1 MRIARVEIENFRGI
15 ANGTLLL
22 AEHTVLVG
30 DNNTGKS
37 TVLEAIDLVLGP
49 DRASRP
55 PVIDEHDFHGGRYM
69 AADKTPIEIKIE
81 VTVVDLAPEAY
92 RRFKDHIEW
101 WEEDIQKLLEGPPAE
116 GTDAPGVVTALRVG
130 FVGRYDVEEDDFL
143 VETFFCW
150 PTKEDGTRT
159 PFRTA
164 DKRECGFLYLRT
176 LRTGSRALSLE
187 RGSLLDIILRLK
199 EIKLQMWEKVLD
211 QLRALP
217 VADDPSNGV
226 NQILTSV
233 QKAVRSFVP
242 SEWADAPQM
251 RVSDLTREHLRKT
264 LTVFMSTGIKDASGK
279 DYAAPFQ
286 HQGTGTINTL
296 VLAMLSLIAEAKK
309 NVIFAMEEPEIAI
322 PPHTQKR
329 IIKSVRAKSSQAI
342 FTSHS
347 PYVLE
352 EFEPTQILVLRRDET
367 GTISGVPA
375 AFPAHI
381 KPKAYRTEFRS
392 RFAEALLAR
401 RILLAEGFTEADAYP
416 AAARRLHDLAPE
428 KFGTL
433 EGLGIA
439 VFNAGTDSQI
449 APLAKLFQDMGKVVF
464 AVYDKQTDA
473 DQKALIDTTIPAS
486 QRFEAMHKG
495 FESLVLM
502 ETAGEA
508 LLRYAMT
515 LVDDGIWPKHLEGV
529 TPSATTTLEEL
540 REALG
545 LYLKHN
551 KATGA
556 AGDLL
561 TECGVD
567 EMSPFIRDS
576 LEAIT
581 KLVSP
586 PAPAAEAEATDAE
599 AEATD
604 AEAAVAVAAEVEVA
618 GDGLDDLL

>member
-1 MRIARVEIENFRGI
+1 MRVARIKIDNFRGI
-15 ANGTLLL
+15 AKGSLLL
-22 AEHTVLVG
+22 SEHTVLVG
-30 DNNTGKS
+30 DNNSGKS

-49 DRASRP
+49 ERTSRP
-55 PVIDEHDFHGGRYM
+55 PVIDEHDFYGGRYL
-69 AADKTPIEIKIE
+69 AADRTPVEIKIE
-81 VTVVDLAPEAY
+81 VTVVDLAPEAD

-101 WEEDIQKLLEGPPAE
+101 WDKTAQKLLEGPPAE

-130 FVGRYDVEEDDFL
+130 FVGHYDADEDDFIG
-143 VETFFCW
+143 ETFFCW
-150 PTKEDGTRT
+150 PIKNDGTKT
-159 PFRTA
+159 PFRAA

-187 RGSLLDIILRLK
+187 RGSLLDIVLRLK
-199 EIKLQMWEKVLD
+199 EIKLQMWEKVLE
-211 QLRALP
+211 QLRDLA
-217 VADDPSNGV
+217 VADDPTHGV

-233 QKAVRSFVP
+233 QTAVRSFVP

-264 LTVFMSTGIKDASGK
+264 LTVFMTTGAKDASGK

-352 EFEPTQILVLRRDET
+352 EFEPAQILVLKRDGA

-375 AFPAHI
+375 AFPTHI

-401 RILLAEGFTEADAYP
+401 RILLAEGFTETDAYP
-416 AAARRLHDLAPE
+416 AAARRLHDLAPNR
-428 KFGTL
+428 FCSL
-433 EGLGIA
+433 EGMGIA
-439 VFNAGTDSQI
+439 VFNAETDSQI
-449 APLAKLFQDMGKVVF
+449 APLAKLFQDMGKEVY

-473 DQKALIDTTIPAS
+473 SQKTAIDTILPAD
-486 QRFEAMHKG
+486 QRFEAMHTG
-495 FESLVLM
+495 FEYLVIM
-502 ETAGEA
+502 ETAETA
-508 LLRYAMT
+508 LRRYAT
-515 LVDDGIWPKHLEGV
+515 SLVHDGQWPKHLEKEK
-529 TPSATTTLEEL
+529 PSKTSTIDEL
-540 REALG
+540 RKSLSS
-545 LYLKHN
+545 YLKHN
-551 KATGA
+551 KAAGA
-556 AGDLL
+556 AADML
-561 TECGVD
+561 TECRVE
-567 EMSPFIRDS
+567 EMPTFIRDS

-586 PAPAAEAEATDAE
+586 PAPTVDEEATGED
-599 AEATD
+599 
-604 AEAAVAVAAEVEVA
+604 AVATGTTEMEVS
-618 GDGLDDLL
+618 GDESDDLF

>member
-1 MRIARVEIENFRGI
+1 MRVARIEIENFRGI
-15 ANGTLLL
+15 AKGSLLL
-22 AEHTVLVG
+22 SEHTVLVG
-30 DNNTGKS
+30 DNNSGKS

-49 DRASRP
+49 ERTSRP
-55 PVIDEHDFHGGRYM
+55 PVIDEHDFYGGRYL
-69 AADKTPIEIKIE
+69 AANKTPIEIKIE
-81 VTVVDLAPEAY
+81 VTVVDLAPEAH

-101 WEEDIQKLLEGPPAE
+101 WDKTAQKLLEGPPAE

-130 FVGRYDVEEDDFL
+130 FVGRYDADEDDFIG
-143 VETFFCW
+143 ETFFCW
-150 PTKEDGTRT
+150 PIKNDGTKT
-159 PFRTA
+159 PFRSA

-199 EIKLQMWEKVLD
+199 EIKLQMWEKVLE
-211 QLRALP
+211 QLRELA
-217 VADDPSNGV
+217 VADDPTLGV

-264 LTVFMSTGIKDASGK
+264 LTVFMTTGAKDASGK

-309 NVIFAMEEPEIAI
+309 NVIFAMEEPETAI

-352 EFEPTQILVLRRDET
+352 EFEPAQILVLKRDGT

-401 RILLAEGFTEADAYP
+401 RILLAEGFTETDAYP
-416 AAARRLHDLAPE
+416 AAARRLHDLAPDR
-428 KFGTL
+428 FCSL
-433 EGLGIA
+433 EGMGIA
-439 VFNAGTDSQI
+439 VFNAETDSQI
-449 APLAKLFQDMGKVVF
+449 APLAKLFQDMGKEVY
-464 AVYDKQTDA
+464 AVYDKQTNA
-473 DQKALIDTTIPAS
+473 DQKNAIEAILPAGH
-486 QRFEAMHKG
+486 RFEAMHEG
-495 FESLVLM
+495 FENLAVTETAETALRRYAASLVSDGLWPRHLGSVKPS
-502 ETAGEA
+502 ETS
-508 LLRYAMT
+508 T
-515 LVDDGIWPKHLEGV
+515 ID
-529 TPSATTTLEEL
+529 EL
-540 REALG
+540 RESLRS
-545 LYLKHN
+545 YLKHN
-551 KATGA
+551 KAAGDA
-556 AGDLL
+556 ADLL
-561 TECGVD
+561 TECCVD
-567 EMSPFIRDS
+567 EMPTFIRDS

-586 PAPAAEAEATDAE
+586 PVPTVYEEVTEEEAV
-599 AEATD
+599 
-604 AEAAVAVAAEVEVA
+604 VAVTTGVVELEVA
-618 GDGLDDLL
+618 GDGFDDLF

>member
-1 MRIARVEIENFRGI
+1 MRIARVQIENFRGI
-15 ANGTLLL
+15 AKGTLLL

-49 DRASRP
+49 DRTSRP

-101 WEEDIQKLLEGPPAE
+101 WDEAAQKLLEGPPAE

-130 FVGRYDVEEDDFL
+130 FVGRYDADEDDFL

-159 PFRTA
+159 PFRAA

-199 EIKLQMWEKVLD
+199 EIKLQMWEKVLE
-211 QLRALP
+211 QLRGLP
-217 VADDPSNGV
+217 VADDPTNGV

-264 LTVFMSTGIKDASGK
+264 LTVFMTTGAKDASGK

-329 IIKSVRAKSSQAI
+329 IIKSVTAKSSQAI

-352 EFEPTQILVLRRDET
+352 EFEPAQILVLKRDAT

-381 KPKAYRTEFRS
+381 KPKKYRSEFRS

-428 KFGTL
+428 KFGTI
-433 EGLGIA
+433 EGMGIA
-439 VFNAGTDSQI
+439 VFNAETDSQI
-449 APLAKLFQDMGKVVF
+449 APLAKLFQDMGKVVY
-464 AVYDKQTDA
+464 AVYDQQADA
-473 DQKALIDTTIPAS
+473 AQKALIEAAIPAP
-486 QRFEAMHKG
+486 QRFESAHKG
-495 FESLVLM
+495 FEDLVLKDTA
-502 ETAGEA
+502 ETALRRFAQAIVDQGEWPPH
-508 LLRYAMT
+508 LDAM
-515 LVDDGIWPKHLEGV
+515 K
-529 TPSATTTLEEL
+529 PSAGSTMDQL
-540 REALG
+540 RAALKEF
-545 LYLKHN
+545 LRRN
-551 KATGA
+551 KAAGDA
-556 AGDLL
+556 ADLL

-567 EMSPFIRDS
+567 EMPPFIRDS

-586 PAPAAEAEATDAE
+586 PVPAEEADAAEAEAV
-599 AEATD
+599 
-604 AEAAVAVAAEVEVA
+604 VAVAAEVEVA
-618 GDGLDDLL
+618 GVEPADAVP

>member
-1 MRIARVEIENFRGI
+1 MRIACTEIENFRGV
-15 ANGTLLL
+15 ARGRLLL
-22 AEHTVLVG
+22 SEHTVLVG

-37 TVLEAIDLVLGP
+37 TVLEAIDLVIGP

-55 PVIDEHDFHGGRYM
+55 PVIDEHDFYAGQYL
-69 AADKTPIEIKIE
+69 AADGTPIEINIE
-81 VTVVDLAPEAY
+81 VTVVDLAPEAH

-101 WEEDIQKLLEGPPAE
+101 WDEAAQKLLEGPPPE
-116 GTDAPGVVTALRVG
+116 GTDAPGIVTALRVG
-130 FVGRYDVEEDDFL
+130 FVGRYDTDEDDFL

-150 PTKEDGTRT
+150 PVKEDGTRT
-159 PFRTA
+159 PFRAA

-199 EIKLQMWEKVLD
+199 EIKLQMWEKVLG
-211 QLRALP
+211 QLRELP
-217 VADDPSNGV
+217 VADDPTNGV

-233 QKAVRSFVP
+233 QKAVRSYVP

-264 LTVFMSTGIKDASGK
+264 LTVFMTTGAKDASGN

-352 EFEPTQILVLRRDET
+352 EFEPRQILVLKRDAS
-367 GTISGVPA
+367 GTISGMPA

-381 KPKAYRTEFRS
+381 KPKKYRSEFRS

-401 RILLAEGFTEADAYP
+401 RILLAEGFTEADAFP
-416 AAARRLHDLAPE
+416 AAARRLHDLDPDR
-428 KFGTL
+428 FSTL
-433 EGLGIA
+433 EGMGIA
-439 VFNAGTDSQI
+439 VFNAETDSQI
-449 APLAKLFQDMGKVVF
+449 APLAGLLQDMGKEVF
-464 AVYDKQTDA
+464 AVYDQQADLAQKTLIEDA
-473 DQKALIDTTIPAS
+473 IPAH
-486 QRFEAMHKG
+486 QRFESAHKG
-495 FESLVLM
+495 FEDLVLK
-502 ETAGEA
+502 ETAEAALRRFAQAIVDQGE
-508 LLRYAMT
+508 
-515 LVDDGIWPKHLEGV
+515 WPAHLSKCQ
-529 TPSATTTLEEL
+529 PSATSTADEVRKAL
-540 REALG
+540 REFLRR
-545 LYLKHN
+545 N
-551 KATGA
+551 KASGDA
-556 AGDLL
+556 ADLL

-567 EMSPFIRDS
+567 EMPSFIRDS
-576 LEAIT
+576 LAAIT
-581 KLVSP
+581 AQVSP
-586 PAPAAEAEATDAE
+586 PKAAAEEE
-599 AEATD
+599 AEEKQAAAD
-604 AEAAVAVAAEVEVA
+604 AADGEVSGGEPA
-618 GDGLDDLL
+618 DALP